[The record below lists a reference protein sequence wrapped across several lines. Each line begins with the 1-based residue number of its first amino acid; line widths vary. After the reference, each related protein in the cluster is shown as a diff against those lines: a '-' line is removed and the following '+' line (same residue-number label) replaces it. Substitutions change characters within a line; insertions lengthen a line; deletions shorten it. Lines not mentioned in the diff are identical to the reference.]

1 MLKPPGHK
9 DTKLQAAEVKII
21 SFLMCINCTVINYF
35 ITESAV
41 IKGKSQTVAF
51 PYWPGDS
58 KVNTASPRFEI
69 FL

>member
-1 MLKPPGHK
+1 
-9 DTKLQAAEVKII
+9 
-21 SFLMCINCTVINYF
+21 MCINCTVINYF

-41 IKGKSQTVAF
+41 IKGKSQTEAF
-51 PYWPGDS
+51 PYWPSDS